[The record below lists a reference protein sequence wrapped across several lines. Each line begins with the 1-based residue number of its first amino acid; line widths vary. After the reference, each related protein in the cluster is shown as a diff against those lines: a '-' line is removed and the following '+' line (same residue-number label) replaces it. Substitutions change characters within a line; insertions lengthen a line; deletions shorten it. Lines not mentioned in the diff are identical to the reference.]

1 MTRIPGVTT
10 IATLK
15 RLFLDQSCFAPVF
28 LTSFFSS
35 ALVLDG
41 KSDQIVNKLKSDL
54 GSTIIANYTVWVPS
68 MFINFRFVPA
78 QYQVLFSNFIGFF
91 WNIYLSHATFK

>member
-1 MTRIPGVTT
+1 MTRIPGTT
-10 IATLK
+10 TVSTLK

-35 ALVLDG
+35 ALILDG
-41 KSDQIVNKLKSDL
+41 KADEIETKLKNDL
-54 GSTIIANYTVWVPS
+54 GSTIIANYSVWVPA
-68 MFINFRFVPA
+68 MFINFKYMPA